1 MAMLSQLWGE
11 VQGSQAPVAGKSNS
25 RLGHASAGQER
36 MVSLGAE
43 VYPAGSDPLASN
55 LPSGLRSTKAAEK
68 VRAIADERV
77 VNCWQKIDMEFQ
89 TQKLVWGSLLMTT
102 ARHKETAITQL
113 STKLEHLLLVQKS
126 GGDIPQALALIDD
139 LLETVAG
146 GNTMLGLAT
155 GNAAKDVIKQHG
167 LVEKRHQLAERLA
180 TASIP
185 ATLPQTAADKR
196 ELEAVLVACELGDD
210 KLERRIRQV
219 LLLPIAEK
227 PSQPK
232 AKDPA
237 DRGEANGKEFF
248 TPVYVTGSKKLSDL
262 VGTATPARSTASGM
276 GVYYTASNASS
287 ASRLSAVAGE
297 GAAVQPR
304 PSSSLRG
311 GSLGAVSRPSASNCS
326 TASGLMDAGSA
337 AAAMQDYAVKMVAG
351 SWLRLNDEFSVQQL
365 VWSSVILTKVKADAR
380 TAFHTQTEQT
390 KAKVLEVLH
399 TKDVD
404 VDRALTSLAMV
415 VPAESVQNMDT
426 LSTPM
431 VAAMNNVLRQH
442 RLQAQRQE
450 LADRLATAHVP
461 ATLPR
466 GAQQKRAFE
475 EFIVACDVEEVNLA
489 RAVRQ
494 AFLLPIPAEL
504 GPPVAAKTLSF
515 KSVSGK
521 RSSSIGAVTKTS
533 NKPSAP
539 SAPPVTRPFTPPER
553 GTPAALLKESI

>member
-25 RLGHASAGQER
+25 RLGHASAGDER

-68 VRAIADERV
+68 VRAIADENV

-126 GGDIPQALALIDD
+126 GDIPQALALIDD

-146 GNTMLGLAT
+146 GNAMLGLAT

-167 LVEKRHQLAERLA
+167 LVEKRHQLAERLD
-180 TASIP
+180 TASVP
-185 ATLPQTAADKR
+185 ATLPQSAADKL
-196 ELEAVLVACELGDD
+196 ELEAVLVACELGDE

-237 DRGEANGKEFF
+237 HRGEANGKEFF

-276 GVYYTASNASS
+276 GVYYTASNASN
-287 ASRLSAVAGE
+287 ASKLSAVATE

-311 GSLGAVSRPSASNCS
+311 GSLGAVSRPSPSNSS

-337 AAAMQDYAVKMVAG
+337 AAAMQDYAGKMVAG

-404 VDRALTSLAMV
+404 VDLALTSLAME
-415 VPAESVQNMDT
+415 VPAESVHNTDT

-431 VAAMNNVLRQH
+431 VAAMKNVLRQH

-466 GAQQKRAFE
+466 GAQQKKAFE
-475 EFIVACDVEEVNLA
+475 EFIVVCDVEEVNLA

-539 SAPPVTRPFTPPER
+539 SAPPVNRPFTPPER